1 MDKCWFVLQQ
11 TYFQPADIKTMRSG
25 YTDKPLSLGHIISD
39 LKHLDNVINREG
51 YEPFPVAMQ
60 IQKVNLKNFDWER
73 NSGSEVTV
81 GLQGGGN
88 SSSSSSGSSS
98 GGAALLSVASPS
110 PGTATATAP
119 VPGAEVEG
127 GITTAF
133 QKRVKRH
140 WQFDRLDMYIVQPTE
155 SYVDR
160 AMEIEAVEAHVR
172 DSAASAVGF
181 RQVYMVTGIVVAR
194 GGAKTS
200 ESRSGESGLTV
211 GASV

>member
-60 IQKVNLKNFDWER
+60 IQKVNLKNFNWER

-81 GLQGGGN
+81 GLQGGG
-88 SSSSSSGSSS
+88 SGSSS
-98 GGAALLSVASPS
+98 GAAALLSVPT
-110 PGTATATAP
+110 PIP
-119 VPGAEVEG
+119 VSGAEVEG

-140 WQFDRLDMYIVQPTE
+140 WQFDRLEMYIVQPTE

-194 GGAKTS
+194 GGARMS
-200 ESRSGESGLTV
+200 ESRAGESGLTV